1 MPFSEKPIGT
11 QAAPGAAQSA
21 HVLGDSNTVL
31 TFGAIGGSVFYQEQ
45 HINRQHAPA
54 VAQGQFF
61 PIRLEDYSTRRWVD
75 PPQAQELV
83 QLLEEH
89 HLLIL
94 AGALDEKKD
103 CADHLVHQ
111 LCLRLETKGRGKPTV
126 LEKCSGRDPQKIET
140 ALDEEEPKILI
151 LPDLSPRQIVGQTL
165 VTLRSLLRAHRSYAV
180 LTTENSRED
189 WGIVAG
195 SLDAQLWR
203 ELSWETYYG
212 VPLLSRFL
220 RQQLL
225 DSDKK
230 VPKPVL
236 EHPDPLRLITDISL
250 DDAVKQLRT
259 PSRVHHFCE
268 WLFHAKEPVSKE
280 AIEECLAELQ
290 GDDQGVA
297 RWYGQFDPRYQLLIL
312 GLILFDGLPDEI
324 IFTGLE
330 LLVKN
335 TWRSSDPSIP
345 QFDYGDLVQCSAY
358 FKKVESEQGPT
369 RIRSISQERRHC
381 ILKLVWNNQRRRLLL
396 ALPVLREMIRISV
409 TAAEPDE
416 AEDAPL
422 DTAPEAQAGNGA
434 AAQRQAAGRA
444 LSRSA
449 EDTLQL
455 HQALVDSLGLIS
467 RLSPQVVEQH
477 FLDLAAD
484 PFESVQRLAARAL
497 STWRDDGHEQELLT
511 LLLGW
516 WREACEIWNTDSRIA
531 HLGNRGD
538 DPFAAVRAA
547 VAFTVGYAARFDR
560 ENQLASPLYELL
572 MKVLEDRNPRVKKA
586 AAQALELA
594 VAWHFRQLEPLLR
607 MRVLHSDDF
616 MDAVARGAAEA
627 CSLRTEETIAV
638 LDHWRAL
645 ARTEK
650 RHSAP
655 NRISPRERLIATVAL
670 TYGDI
675 RADRGDWP
683 LGPEILCANLQSILM
698 EEVHPFV
705 RRHAFAAI
713 EKQALQNFEL
723 VVRLLQD
730 LLSQIQLRDRPAVVE
745 IFVKTY
751 LYQRQRL
758 NGGDRKLEIAGR
770 SYQVWM
776 ESARPLTELEATL
789 YGWLLDSSHPIVQQL
804 AVDVFDRLGKTS
816 LEIGERRMR
825 ARRPL
830 PVKSPALPGGVDQRP
845 QPQLRPLP
853 ILGWL
858 AVFCVAPRK
867 PLVRATL
874 QPLLAE
880 VISLQP
886 LPVPPFIS
894 QPAARAAE
902 PSPPVELPRPP
913 IDALL
918 QRWNG
923 VPNDATKA
931 VAHLLGRAFSLYRW
945 RWTILTLILL
955 AALGTYYG
963 TPAAYHWVLDYQ
975 ARAATQSP
983 SPAVQNAQPRST
995 SDTIPAPAT
1004 SDTPPAPAT
1013 SHP

>member
-1 MPFSEKPIGT
+1 MPSSEKPIGT
-11 QAAPGAAQSA
+11 QTAPEVIQGAFVS
-21 HVLGDSNTVL
+21 GDSN
-31 TFGAIGGSVFYQEQ
+31 AVFNTGDVGYLLYQEQ
-45 HINRQHAPA
+45 HVHRQHTPA

-75 PPQAQELV
+75 PPQTQELV

-89 HLLIL
+89 HFLIL

-103 CADHLVHQ
+103 CADHLVYQ
-111 LCLRLETKGRGKPTV
+111 LCRRLEDQGRARPMV

-140 ALDEEEPKILI
+140 VLDEEEAKILI
-151 LPDLSPRQIVGQTL
+151 LPDISPRQIVGQTL
-165 VTLRSLLRAHRSYAV
+165 VTLRNLLRTHHSYAV

-189 WGIVAG
+189 WGIVVG

-203 ELSWETYYG
+203 ELSWESYYG

-236 EHPDPLRLITDISL
+236 DHPDPQHLVAEISL

-259 PSRVHHFCE
+259 PSRVHLFCE
-268 WLFHAKEPVSKE
+268 WLFRAKEPVLKDE
-280 AIEECLAELQ
+280 IEECLAELQ

-335 TWRSSDPSIP
+335 IWRSSDPSIP

-358 FKKVESEQGPT
+358 FKKVESERGPT

-396 ALPVLREMIRISV
+396 ALPVLREMIRIS
-409 TAAEPDE
+409 ASNAQPDE
-416 AEDAPL
+416 IDDAL
-422 DTAPEAQAGNGA
+422 SATAP
-434 AAQRQAAGRA
+434 AAQPVNGTAQHQATGRA

-484 PFESVQRLAARAL
+484 SFESVQRLAARAL
-497 STWRDDGHEQELLT
+497 STWRDDGHEQELLA

-516 WREACEIWNTDSRIA
+516 WREACEIWNTESRIA
-531 HLGNRGD
+531 HLGDHGD

-547 VAFTVGYAARFDR
+547 VALTVGYSARFDR
-560 ENQLASPLYELL
+560 ENQLAPPLYELL
-572 MKVLEDRNPRVKKA
+572 VKVLEDRNPRVKKA
-586 AAQALELA
+586 ASQALQLA

-616 MDAVARGAAEA
+616 LDAVARGAAEA
-627 CSLRTEETIAV
+627 CSLRTEETIAI

-650 RHSAP
+650 RHSSP

-675 RADRGDWP
+675 RADRGEWP

-705 RRHAFAAI
+705 RHHAFAAI

-758 NGGDRKLEIAGR
+758 NGGDRKLQIAGR
-770 SYQVWM
+770 SYEIWM
-776 ESARPLTELEATL
+776 ESPRPLTELEATL

-804 AVDVFDRLGKTS
+804 AVDIFDRLGKTS
-816 LEIGERRMR
+816 LEIAERRMR

-830 PVKSPALPGGVDQRP
+830 PVKGPAAAGGVDQRP
-845 QPQLRPLP
+845 QPQVRPLP
-853 ILGWL
+853 VLGWL
-858 AVFCVAPRK
+858 AVLCVAPRK

-880 VISLQP
+880 VISLQA
-886 LPVPPFIS
+886 LAAPPS
-894 QPAARAAE
+894 VSRPAARATDPPP
-902 PSPPVELPRPP
+902 PSELPRPP

-918 QRWNG
+918 ERWNG

-931 VAHLLGRAFSLYRW
+931 VARLLGRAFFLYRW
-945 RWTILTLILL
+945 RRAILTLILL
-955 AALGTYYG
+955 AALGVYYG
-963 TPAAYHWVLDYQ
+963 TPAAYTWVREEIRQ
-975 ARAATQSP
+975 HRAAAQTAP
-983 SPAVQNAQPRST
+983 PATPAAPLPPST
-995 SDTIPAPAT
+995 SDA
-1004 SDTPPAPAT
+1004 PPAPAA
-1013 SHP
+1013 SNP

>member
-1 MPFSEKPIGT
+1 MPSSEKLTGNQT
-11 QAAPGAAQSA
+11 AAGAAQGT
-21 HVLGDSNTVL
+21 HVRGNSNAVL
-31 TFGAIGGSVFYQEQ
+31 TVGAVAGSVYQEQ
-45 HINRQHAPA
+45 HIHNRAHAPA

-61 PIRLEDYSTRRWVD
+61 PIRLEDYSARRWVD
-75 PPQAQELV
+75 PPQSQELV
-83 QLLEEH
+83 ELLEQH
-89 HLLIL
+89 HFLIL

-103 CADHLVHQ
+103 CADHLVHR
-111 LCLRLETKGRGKPTV
+111 LCRRLEAKGNGKLTV

-140 ALDEEEPKILI
+140 VLDEEEPKILI

-195 SLDAQLWR
+195 SLDSQLWR

-225 DSDKK
+225 DSDKR

-236 EHPDPLRLITDISL
+236 EHPDPQRLVADISL

-259 PSRVHHFCE
+259 PSRIHHFCE
-268 WLFHAKEPVSKE
+268 WLFQAKEPVLKE
-280 AIEECLAELQ
+280 EIEECLAALQ

-297 RWYGQFDPRYQLLIL
+297 RWYRQFDPRYQLLIL

-335 TWRSSDPSIP
+335 IWRSSDPSIP

-358 FKKVESEQGPT
+358 FKKVESERGPT

-396 ALPVLREMIRISV
+396 ALPVLREMIRISA
-409 TAAEPDE
+409 AAEPGEAQDE
-416 AEDAPL
+416 SFE
-422 DTAPEAQAGNGA
+422 TAPAAQTVNGA
-434 AAQRQAAGRA
+434 AAQRQATGRA
-444 LSRSA
+444 LSRST

-484 PFESVQRLAARAL
+484 SYEGVQRLAARAL
-497 STWRDDGHEQELLT
+497 STWRDDGHEKELLT

-516 WREACEIWNTDSRIA
+516 WREACEIWNTESRIA

-547 VAFTVGYAARFDR
+547 VALTVGYAARFDR

-572 MKVLEDRNPRVKKA
+572 VQVLEDRNPRVKKA
-586 AAQALELA
+586 AAQALQLA

-616 MDAVARGAAEA
+616 LSAVAQGAAEA
-627 CSLRTEETIAV
+627 CSLRTEETIAI

-650 RHSAP
+650 RHSSP

-675 RADRGDWP
+675 RADRGEWP

-698 EEVHPFV
+698 EEIHPFV
-705 RRHAFAAI
+705 RRYAFAAI

-730 LLSQIQLRDRPAVVE
+730 LLSQIQLQDRPAVVE
-745 IFVKTY
+745 IFIKTY

-758 NGGDRKLEIAGR
+758 NGGDRKIEIVGR

-776 ESARPLTELEATL
+776 ESPRPLTELEATL

-804 AVDVFDRLGKTS
+804 AVDIFDRLGKTH
-816 LEIGERRMR
+816 LEIEERRMR

-830 PVKSPALPGGVDQRP
+830 PVKGPAIPGGLDQRP
-845 QPQLRPLP
+845 QPQVRPLP
-853 ILGWL
+853 VLGWL
-858 AVFCVAPRK
+858 AVLCVAPRK
-867 PLVRATL
+867 PLVRSTL

-880 VISLQP
+880 VISLQA
-886 LPVPPFIS
+886 LAMPPFVFRT
-894 QPAARAAE
+894 AARAAE
-902 PSPPVELPRPP
+902 PPQLRDPPRPP

-918 QRWNG
+918 ERWNG

-931 VAHLLGRAFSLYRW
+931 VARLLGRAFFLYRW
-945 RWTILTLILL
+945 RWTILTLLLL

-963 TPAAYHWVLDYQ
+963 TPAAYAWVREEIRQ
-975 ARAATQSP
+975 PRAAAQAAP
-983 SPAVQNAQPRST
+983 PASPATPPPPST
-995 SDTIPAPAT
+995 SDAPP
-1004 SDTPPAPAT
+1004 PPAAANP
-1013 SHP
+1013 